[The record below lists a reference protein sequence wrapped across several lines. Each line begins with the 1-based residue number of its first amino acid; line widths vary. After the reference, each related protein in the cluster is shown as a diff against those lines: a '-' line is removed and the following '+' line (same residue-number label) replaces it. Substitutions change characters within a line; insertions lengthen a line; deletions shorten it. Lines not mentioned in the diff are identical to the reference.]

1 MQAISDDLWA
11 VMADTMKRYRGIQC
25 NAQHKEAVEKQAEI
39 KAFDGGVWASVG
51 NEIDLFVLPQKQ
63 AKWNVRKEVSQ
74 YLADMHKRYP
84 VLVARI
90 NENNTRSLRLA
101 RFFGFKDV
109 SKEGQEIRLERKL

>member
-1 MQAISDDLWA
+1 MQAIGDDLWA
-11 VMADTMKRYRGIQC
+11 VMVDTMKRYRGIEC
-25 NAQHKEAVEKQAEI
+25 NVQHKEAVERQAEI
-39 KAFDGGVWASVG
+39 KSFNGGAWVSVG
-51 NEIDLFVLPQKQ
+51 NEIDLFVLPKKQ

-84 VLVARI
+84 ILVARI

-109 SKEGQEIRLERKL
+109 SKEGQEIRLERRL